1 MPQSNANVVMMKI
14 KKGNNFV
21 PKEINRSTTIFFI
34 FCRNLQQVLSKGYF
48 ILALDLGTF

>member
-21 PKEINRSTTIFFI
+21 PKED
-34 FCRNLQQVLSKGYF
+34 K
-48 ILALDLGTF
+48 